1 LKTGTLITAMLVC
14 AGVLPAAEPPSSP
27 QSMTV
32 RLDGDYLRITLPH
45 LDFLKGKSLERLKDG
60 ASVAFI
66 GQLSIGTSP
75 NSLTPIARAV
85 ARFALSYDIWEERFS
100 VTKIGQSP
108 DSRRSASHLSQQA
121 AENWCLDNM
130 VIDRSQL
137 PADKDFYV
145 QLDLRAEDPRDQLG
159 IIGDPGINLTR
170 LIELFGRAPRSP
182 QERWLLNSGPHRL
195 GDLKKTEIR
204 GIRG

>member
-1 LKTGTLITAMLVC
+1 MF
-14 AGVLPAAEPPSSP
+14 
-27 QSMTV
+27 
-32 RLDGDYLRITLPH
+32 LDGDYLRVSLPH
-45 LDFLKGKSLERLKDG
+45 IDFLKGKPIERLKDG

-66 GQLSIGTSP
+66 GQVTITTSP
-75 NSLTPIARAV
+75 NSISPIARSV

-108 DSRRSASHLSQQA
+108 ESRRSASHLSAQA
-121 AENWCLDNM
+121 TENWCLDNL
-130 VIDRSQL
+130 VIDRSQIPL
-137 PADKDFYV
+137 DKQFYV

-170 LIELFGRAPRSP
+170 LIEMFGRAPRSP
-182 QERWLLNSGPHRL
+182 QERWLFNSGPFRL
-195 GDLKKTEIR
+195 NDLKKTEVR